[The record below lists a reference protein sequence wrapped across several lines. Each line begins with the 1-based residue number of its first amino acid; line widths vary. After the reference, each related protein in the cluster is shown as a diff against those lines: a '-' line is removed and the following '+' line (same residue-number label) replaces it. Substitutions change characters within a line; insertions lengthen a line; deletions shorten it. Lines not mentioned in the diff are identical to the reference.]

1 MDRVVLAALT
11 ILGGVGSIYLLIGA
25 INHQNKR
32 GIFIS
37 GVCLVLFIFYFVII
51 LLLHFL

>member
-32 GIFIS
+32 GIFIAS
-37 GVCLVLFIFYFVII
+37 VCFTLFALFSVVIFLSSF
-51 LLLHFL
+51 